1 MPDLK
6 LKYVETSRRRVIAF
20 MGISVN
26 LLMEKMRCG
35 MLDNTV
41 NIKPK
46 DARNIGSQA
55 TVPMVQDVT
64 FFTMRRRTRSSPS
77 MEATPPPGPE
87 TVAAVEVV
95 ER

>member
-1 MPDLK
+1 MPEILDRRYNKK
-6 LKYVETSRRRVIAF
+6 LIPFKLFTITLIVF
-20 MGISVN
+20 
-26 LLMEKMRCG
+26 
-35 MLDNTV
+35 
-41 NIKPK
+41 
-46 DARNIGSQA
+46 QA